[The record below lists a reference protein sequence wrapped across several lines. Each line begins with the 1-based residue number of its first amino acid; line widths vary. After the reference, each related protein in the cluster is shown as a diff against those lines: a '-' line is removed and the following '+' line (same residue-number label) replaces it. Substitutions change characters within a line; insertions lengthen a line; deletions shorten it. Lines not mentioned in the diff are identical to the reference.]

1 MSQSYIN
8 DPIDVISTHQ
18 KNQQNQQKFYKS
30 TYDLLGLL
38 IWFQKKHSNYFGTTQ
53 WLANKLGV
61 TKRAILFQLS
71 KLEKEGLIM
80 RIKQANKRVIICDL
94 DAIKDHRSTAKISPL
109 KKPKFHHP
117 TSIKGTGIH
126 NTNKDVDVVIG
137 ALKNEGIQPTIARSL
152 AQRYSKQR
160 IREVINASR
169 KQSEI
174 SNKPGWIVRAL
185 SANFNF
191 ESGRIEEP
199 PKYQLFQRQTQ
210 ASDRS
215 GYKAG
220 IAMIRERLGIVRG

>member
-1 MSQSYIN
+1 MSQSYTNELIG
-8 DPIDVISTHQ
+8 VISTQ
-18 KNQQNQQKFYKS
+18 PKNQQKQHKFYKS

-38 IWFQKKHSNYFGTTQ
+38 IWFQKKHSNYFGTTE

-109 KKPKFHHP
+109 KKPKFHPP
-117 TSIKGTGIH
+117 TSIKGTEIH
-126 NTNKDVDVVIG
+126 NTKDVDVVVT
-137 ALKNEGIQPTIARSL
+137 ALKEEGIKPIVCHSL
-152 AQRYSKQR
+152 ARNYSKQR

-174 SNKPGWIVRAL
+174 KNKAGFIVQAL
-185 SANFNF
+185 KSQWTF
-191 ESGRIEEP
+191 EGAKTEEP
-199 PKYQLFQRQTQ
+199 PRYKLYQPPTSKPDF
-210 ASDRS
+210 SS
-215 GYKAG
+215 YKNGVALIRAKIG
-220 IAMIRERLGIVRG
+220 ILK

>member
-109 KKPKFHHP
+109 KKPKFHPP
-117 TSIKGTGIH
+117 TSIKGTEIH
-126 NTNKDVDVVIG
+126 NTNTDVDVVVT
-137 ALKNEGIQPTIARSL
+137 ALKEEGIKPIVCHSL
-152 AQRYSKQR
+152 ARNYSKQR

-174 SNKPGWIVRAL
+174 KNKAVLL
-185 SANFNF
+185 S
-191 ESGRIEEP
+191 RH
-199 PKYQLFQRQTQ
+199 
-210 ASDRS
+210 
-215 GYKAG
+215 
-220 IAMIRERLGIVRG
+220 